1 MGSFEERLRRTG
13 LTGNESK
20 VYLELLK
27 RGELNGSELAKKAGL
42 DRSLTYT
49 LLNNLVEKGL
59 VSYVIKQKMRM
70 FRATDPSNLV
80 IPIETKLR
88 EVKNLIQELKE
99 IEKLAAIPQAVRV
112 YEGKE
117 GVKILFQEM
126 LRAGELL
133 FFGGSYRSYDVLKW
147 EMPHYEKLIKKM
159 KFPIRGIAHERFAV
173 HPGIRFPSSEIR
185 FLEDVKSD
193 ATTTIFGDSVGIHVL
208 LERPLVIIIKNKI
221 ISQGYRNYFEFMWKH
236 AIKRKDLKKKHH
248 IKK

>member
-1 MGSFEERLRRTG
+1 MEPFEDRLKRAG

-27 RGELNGSELAKKAGL
+27 RGELNGSELAKKVTL

-49 LLNNLVEKGL
+49 LLNNLVDKGL
-59 VSYVIKQKMRM
+59 VSYVIKKKKRF

-80 IPIETKLR
+80 TPIETKLM
-88 EVKNLIQELKE
+88 EIKNLIPELKE
-99 IEKLAAIPQAVRV
+99 IEKLATIPQAVRV

-117 GVKILFQEM
+117 GMKILLQEM

-147 EMPHYEKLIKKM
+147 EMPHYEKLIKKIS
-159 KFPIRGIAHERFAV
+159 FPIRGIVHKSYLN
-173 HPGIRFPSSEIR
+173 HPGMDLPSSDIR

-193 ATTTIFGDSVGIHVL
+193 ATTTIFGDSIAIHVL
-208 LERPLVIIIKNKI
+208 LEKPFVIIIKNKI
-221 ISQGYRNYFEFMWKH
+221 VNQGYRNYFEFMWKH
-236 AIKRKDLKKKHH
+236 AKRRKDLKTV
-248 IKK
+248 